1 MVSRQLSPL
10 RIVPTKV
17 RAKLPSDRADIA
29 IYKPFFLSGILSVL
43 TAGCMLGAIA
53 LLGISIKGDY
63 LASAWTPYVLAH
75 ANSQLFG
82 WVGFFIIGFA
92 LQQHA
97 TTVAK
102 SDTFHR
108 IAYWILGLLAA
119 GIALRFVAE
128 PMSKVDRG
136 VWVPVGVGACL
147 LQLAAVV
154 LFMYNTTA
162 NRYRAG
168 GPLTWQ
174 SLFVFGSLFW
184 MLVISIAEPIFFA
197 MSHQA
202 SPEAAIMFV
211 AKWFAPYREA
221 QFLGFAA
228 MMIFGVSLVKFHT
241 CFGLREANAKL
252 GILAFGLWMVG
263 LLMRIFGWIMYFD
276 GMLQPEKAWMFRLGA
291 VSLALGAVAA
301 AGSLG
306 VFEPV
311 RETFR
316 SQKFVRAAFV
326 WLLASGVMLAL
337 EPIHLNQIG
346 MPFSHA
352 FTGATRH
359 AVTVGFISQMIIGV
373 GMHVVARLNGLAEDR
388 LPALWSVFWLLNL
401 GNTGRVVLEVATDY
415 TPRAFTP
422 MGITGFVELTALA
435 IWGFHVA
442 RPMLARFKEVPA
454 HVC

>member
-10 RIVPTKV
+10 RVVPTKI
-17 RAKLPSDRADIA
+17 RAAQPTDRADIA
-29 IYKPFFLSGILSVL
+29 IYRPFFLSGILSVL
-43 TAGCMLGAIA
+43 TAGCLLGAIA
-53 LLGISIKGDY
+53 LMGISIKGDY

-82 WVGFFIIGFA
+82 WVGFFIMGFA

-97 TTVAK
+97 TTVEK
-102 SDTFHR
+102 TNLFHR
-108 IAYWILGLLAA
+108 VAFWILGLMAL

-128 PMSKVDRG
+128 PMAKVDRG
-136 VWVPVGVGACL
+136 LWVPVGVVACL

-154 LFMYNTTA
+154 MFMYNTTA
-162 NRYRAG
+162 NRYRSG
-168 GPLTWQ
+168 KPLAWQ

-184 MLVISIAEPIFFA
+184 MLAISVAEPFFFA
-197 MSHQA
+197 LSHQA
-202 SPEAAIMFV
+202 IPEASVMFV

-252 GILAFGLWMVG
+252 GILAFGLWMGG
-263 LLMRIFGWIMYFD
+263 LALRILGWIVFFN
-276 GMLQPEKAWMFRLGA
+276 GMLQPETAWMFRLGA

-301 AGSLG
+301 AASLG
-306 VFEPV
+306 IFEPV

-326 WLLASGVMLAL
+326 WLLVSGVMMAL
-337 EPIHLNQIG
+337 EPIHLNLIG

-373 GMHVVARLNGLAEDR
+373 GMHVVARLNGLAEER

-415 TPRAFTP
+415 SPAAFAP
-422 MGITGFVELTALA
+422 MGMTGFIELVGLA
-435 IWGFHVA
+435 IWGIHVA